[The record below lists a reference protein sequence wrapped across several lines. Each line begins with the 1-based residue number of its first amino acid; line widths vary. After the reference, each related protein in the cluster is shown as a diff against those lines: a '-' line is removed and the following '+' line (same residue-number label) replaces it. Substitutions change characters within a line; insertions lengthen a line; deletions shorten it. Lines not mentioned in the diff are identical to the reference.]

1 MLLPGR
7 RLLFLLHL
15 GIGSLD
21 TGVGQEEV
29 FGVDGSSPLL
39 DPKIGAD
46 LSKSDVVWE
55 FTGSDRRLLT
65 ILDYVPNYSKLE
77 PNEQFKLR
85 LRFNVSTGSLRI
97 INATSRDQGVYKI
110 TVDGKLRGS
119 RVLKL
124 IEPLSEPLIN
134 DSCVNTTIELTCQV
148 SLGNASSIQW
158 WKDGEMIVN
167 GQHYQLVQNNSTLII
182 SEANKSAYGNYTC
195 NVENPVSKSSHTL
208 SVNGQEC
215 EPAASV
221 QMIVIP
227 VVVVLL
233 LLLAVVI
240 FFLMVCR
247 KYKKKGQ
254 LDLQQYI
261 PVHKIMNFNFMS

>member
-124 IEPLSEPLIN
+124 I
-134 DSCVNTTIELTCQV
+134 
-148 SLGNASSIQW
+148 
-158 WKDGEMIVN
+158 
-167 GQHYQLVQNNSTLII
+167 
-182 SEANKSAYGNYTC
+182 
-195 NVENPVSKSSHTL
+195 
-208 SVNGQEC
+208 GQEC

>member
-1 MLLPGR
+1 MLLPGPL
-7 RLLFLLHL
+7 LLFLLHL

-39 DPKIGAD
+39 DPKIEAD
-46 LSKSDVVWE
+46 LSKNDVVWE

-85 LRFNVSTGSLRI
+85 LCFNVSTGSLRI
-97 INATSRDQGVYKI
+97 INAKSRDQGVYKI

-124 IEPLSEPLIN
+124 IEPLSEPSIN

-148 SLGNASSIQW
+148 PSGNASSIQW

-167 GQHYQLVQNNSTLII
+167 GQHYQLVQSNSTLII
-182 SEANKSAYGNYTC
+182 FEANKSTCGNYTC
-195 NVENPVSKSSHTL
+195 SVENPVSKSSHSL

-215 EPAASV
+215 DPSEPAASV

-227 VVVVLL
+227 VVV

-240 FFLMVCR
+240 IFLMVCAHYSKCR
-247 KYKKKGQ
+247 KCKHTWTTGSQ
-254 LDLQQYI
+254 A
-261 PVHKIMNFNFMS
+261 VHSSA

>member
-1 MLLPGR
+1 MYERCRFVDKLGAGFTVMLLL
-7 RLLFLLHL
+7 RLLYL
-15 GIGSLD
+15 SLSIRLMD
-21 TGVGQEEV
+21 AGVGQEEV
-29 FGVDGSSPLL
+29 FGVSGSSPLL

-85 LRFNVSTGSLRI
+85 LCFNVSTGSLRI

-124 IEPLSEPLIN
+124 I
-134 DSCVNTTIELTCQV
+134 
-148 SLGNASSIQW
+148 
-158 WKDGEMIVN
+158 
-167 GQHYQLVQNNSTLII
+167 
-182 SEANKSAYGNYTC
+182 
-195 NVENPVSKSSHTL
+195 
-208 SVNGQEC
+208 GQEC
-215 EPAASV
+215 EPSEPAASV

-227 VVVVLL
+227 VVVVV

-240 FFLMVCR
+240 FFLIICAHYSKYR
-247 KYKKKGQ
+247 KSKKNWTTGSQ
-254 LDLQQYI
+254 A
-261 PVHKIMNFNFMS
+261 VHSSA